1 MLMGT
6 IKEAPKTIYRVQ
18 TAEREQ
24 GGFVLS
30 SRSFS
35 IRFPRQLV
43 VFRKELDD
51 KIVIF
56 CKADG

>member
-30 SRSFS
+30 SHSFS

-43 VFRKELDD
+43 VFRKELR
-51 KIVIF
+51 
-56 CKADG
+56 